1 MVIGRKRRANG
12 SSTKRELDFLHQ
24 IKKVHFTITWFA
36 AFPVFFPVKVAGTFK
51 QKLELRSRLGRG
63 VNNLIV
69 SEIPGRCHGCTL
81 HF

>member
-1 MVIGRKRRANG
+1 MVIGRRANG

-51 QKLELRSRLGRG
+51 QK
-63 VNNLIV
+63 
-69 SEIPGRCHGCTL
+69 
-81 HF
+81 